1 MLARRY
7 RFSIARNGG
16 GKMCVY
22 FCDWGVFRF
31 TNEEIRLYIAR
42 NVGRYFYAY
51 SDEVVF
57 LIVHNFFGG
66 ILGVSA
72 LRAKGYRFK
81 AKPVCR
87 FLFGGTASYRRVLVA
102 DVCILPLHN

>member
-1 MLARRY
+1 MLEVSALLARRY

-42 NVGRYFYAY
+42 NVGRYFYARRY
-51 SDEVVF
+51 RLSNEVV
-57 LIVHNFFGG
+57 LVIVNNFFLG

-72 LRAKGYRFK
+72 FRAKGYRFK
-81 AKPVCR
+81 AKPV
-87 FLFGGTASYRRVLVA
+87 
-102 DVCILPLHN
+102 

>member
-1 MLARRY
+1 MIRCVYIFVIGDFFPSQTRRY
-7 RFSIARNGG
+7 G
-16 GKMCVY
+16 
-22 FCDWGVFRF
+22 F
-31 TNEEIRLYIAR
+31 TLLGTLVDISTR
-42 NVGRYFYAY
+42 GDSAY

-57 LIVHNFFGG
+57 LIVHNLFLG

-72 LRAKGYRFK
+72 FRAKGYRFK
-81 AKPVCR
+81 AKPVYR